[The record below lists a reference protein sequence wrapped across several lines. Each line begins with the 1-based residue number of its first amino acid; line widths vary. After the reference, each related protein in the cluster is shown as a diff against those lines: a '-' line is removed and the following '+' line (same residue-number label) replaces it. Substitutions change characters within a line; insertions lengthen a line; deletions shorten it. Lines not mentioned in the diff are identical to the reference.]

1 MNHPPTEKIPSS
13 LLEAISNPPRGRVA
27 LIVGAGC
34 SLESPTCLPLSS
46 DCSEDAYHKLIANNV
61 LAEGD
66 CVEPKD
72 LSLLADVVY
81 AKRNAEQK
89 ELVHCLP
96 VTRFRNAEAN
106 DGYLIAAALLVERAV
121 GNALTLNYD
130 HAFQNALANV
140 GARDEVAVVYGPD
153 DHGHVGECNLI
164 YLHRNAGADPET
176 WILRTEQLEQAW
188 RNSWEEIITS
198 RIAGTPHLIF
208 AGLGY
213 PAAVLVETI
222 RRVRQALKDQVSIY
236 YVDPSEF
243 ESSKIAMALSLKKE
257 QHIKMKWGEFMSHL
271 ADRVVLEQVN
281 KLRRACADLV
291 RANNIASEDCEQVL
305 GRMRNLGLLKL
316 GKLRAAWQL
325 EQSQY
330 ASDRQNESSSYAD
343 IVLAIALLERMGT
356 AKSEI
361 GPEGNVALV
370 REGRCLCTIV
380 PIAGKG
386 TRTVASVEPIVR
398 QKMKELDNL
407 LVHKPVLFLLA
418 GVEGAHEEITLPES
432 IVSGSNPENIAVRI
446 EPLPWYRVPD
456 VRKDPSI
463 ILGNIQHA

>member
-1 MNHPPTEKIPSS
+1 M
-13 LLEAISNPPRGRVA
+13 A

-34 SLESPTCLPLSS
+34 SLENPTRLPLSS
-46 DCSEDAYHKLIANNV
+46 ECAEDAYHKLIANNV

-66 CVEPKD
+66 CIEPKD
-72 LSLLADVVY
+72 LSLLADAVY
-81 AKRNAEQK
+81 AKRNGEQK

-96 VTRFRNAEAN
+96 VIRFRNAEAN
-106 DGYLIAAALLVERAV
+106 EGYLIAAALLVERAV

-140 GARDEVAVVYGPD
+140 GAKDEVAVVYGPE
-153 DHGHVGECNLI
+153 DHRHVGDCNLV
-164 YLHRNAGADPET
+164 YLHRDAGADPET
-176 WILRTEQLEQAW
+176 WILRTEQLDQAW
-188 RNSWEEIITS
+188 RDGWEEIITS

-213 PAAVLVETI
+213 PAAVLVETV
-222 RRVRQALKDQVSIY
+222 RRVRHALKDQVSVY

-243 ESSKIAMALSLKKE
+243 ENSQIAGALGLKKE

-271 ADRVVLEQVN
+271 ANRVALEQVN
-281 KLRRACADLV
+281 RLRRACEDLV
-291 RANNIASEDCEQVL
+291 RANNIAPEDCDQVL

-316 GKLRAAWQL
+316 GKLRAAWQIEL
-325 EQSQY
+325 SQY
-330 ASDRQNESSSYAD
+330 ASDRQNETASYAD

-361 GPEGNVALV
+361 GPEGHVALV
-370 REGRCLCTIV
+370 REGKCLCTIV
-380 PIAGKG
+380 PISGKG
-386 TRTVASVEPIVR
+386 TRTVASIEPIVR
-398 QKMKELDNL
+398 QKLKELDNL
-407 LVHKPVLFLLA
+407 LVQKPVLFLLA
-418 GVEGAHEEITLPES
+418 GVEGAYEEITLPES
-432 IVSGSNPENIAVRI
+432 IVSGANPENIAVRT